1 MTIRILLADDHK
13 LIREGL
19 SALIEKQAGMEVV
32 AEAENGRRAF
42 QLARKVKP
50 DVVIMDIHMPD
61 LNGIDATRQIIS
73 DFPEVKVIG
82 LSMYSDR
89 QFLERMLKA
98 GATGYLLKDCAFEEL
113 VRAVQIVVTNQ
124 TYLGSGIEN
133 SAGLEFS

>member
-1 MTIRILLADDHK
+1 MATRILLADNHK
-13 LIREGL
+13 IMRDTLR
-19 SALIEKQAGMEVV
+19 ALLEKQTGMEVV
-32 AEAENGRRAF
+32 AEAENGRRAV

-50 DVVIMDIHMPD
+50 DVVIIDIHMPD
-61 LNGIDATRQIIS
+61 INGIDATRQIIS

-124 TYLGSGIEN
+124 TYLGSGIEK
-133 SAGLEFS
+133 SAGPEFS